1 MKMKTIYHV
10 EVCLFGEQDF
20 FFDAKGKLL
29 DQWDKND
36 AQWRGEYMQPLFK
49 QLGYQVEEAEWDD
62 PRWKETIKQQLAE
75 LGASE
80 EELND

>member
-1 MKMKTIYHV
+1 
-10 EVCLFGEQDF
+10 
-20 FFDAKGKLL
+20 
-29 DQWDKND
+29 
-36 AQWRGEYMQPLFK
+36 MQPLFK